1 MFSCESHNFNLL
13 RMLGYCTLAS
23 TYENTALLLPHVKF
37 CDSVVF
43 LLSENYFYPLHQAYN
58 IMQCLQSSHKFIVA
72 AAPHHHKHQVVY
84 LNINILYLN
93 IKVWKKKKNKATGT
107 NDNKPCHTTSPPPK
121 IDPDMQIKKP
131 VVWQNDI
138 FSMDGY

>member
-13 RMLGYCTLAS
+13 RILGYCTLAS

-43 LLSENYFYPLHQAYN
+43 LLSENYFYPLHQANN

-72 AAPHHHKHQVVY
+72 AAPHHHKHQG
-84 LNINILYLN
+84 NAATFCILIL
-93 IKVWKKKKNKATGT
+93 KFEKKKRKKKAEGT
-107 NDNKPCHTTSPPPK
+107 NDNKPCHTTSPPKK
-121 IDPDMQIKKP
+121 IDPDMQIKTP
-131 VVWQNDI
+131 IV
-138 FSMDGY
+138 